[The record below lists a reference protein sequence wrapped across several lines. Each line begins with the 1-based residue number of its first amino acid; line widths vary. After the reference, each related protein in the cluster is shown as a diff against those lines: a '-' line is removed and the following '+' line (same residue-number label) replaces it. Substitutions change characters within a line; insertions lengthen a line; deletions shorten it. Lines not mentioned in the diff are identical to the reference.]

1 MENQNNYEL
10 ALSHD
15 DQSETTDLLKLTV
28 TVTDSLEND
37 ETYDIPGYSNSRQR
51 EDLWIY
57 ALCSNSPASNTV
69 TETDGCRKA
78 KRNKLY
84 EVVLN
89 HTATAKLFRFNHH
102 SAERG

>member
-1 MENQNNYEL
+1 VENQNNYEL

-28 TVTDSLEND
+28 TVTDSQEND
-37 ETYDIPGYSNSRQR
+37 ETYNIPGYSNSRQR

-69 TETDGCRKA
+69 TETDGCRKVR
-78 KRNKLY
+78 RNKFY
-84 EVVLN
+84 EVAL
-89 HTATAKLFRFNHH
+89 NHH
-102 SAERG
+102 SAGRG